1 MHIGHYISGIAHTGL
16 IGWVLFGGV
25 LNPDPPPMEV
35 TDVSVISSAEF
46 DALVRSQESPDTVTE
61 VALPTPPEELEP
73 TPELTSQADDTPEQ
87 VTPPEA
93 LPTEPDVTPELT
105 EVTPPAPI
113 EPDDAAQ
120 EAPELP
126 TPVSDS
132 AVIIPDAPVRPA
144 APQAERV
151 APEPVAP
158 PEPETAIADTLQEA
172 TQPDESAEVQD
183 EVQEETAPEAAST
196 EIATEPKQEELASAA
211 PSRSL
216 RPRVRPTAQPAPAAE
231 APTAETTD
239 DAIAAALAEAS
250 ASEATETTAAPSGP
264 PLSQGERDGLRVAV
278 QQCWVVDVG
287 SRAADVTVVVG
298 LSLDR
303 NGKVQG
309 DIKLLSAEGGDDAA
323 TRTAFQ
329 AARRAVLRCQKDGYD
344 LPVEKYDHW
353 RDVEITFNPDNMR
366 RR

>member
-46 DALVRSQESPDTVTE
+46 DALVQGQVAPETATE
-61 VALPTPPEELEP
+61 VALPTPPEEVAP
-73 TPELTSQADDTPEQ
+73 TPEVTSQPDEAPEQ

-93 LPTEPDVTPELT
+93 PAAEPDVSPELT
-105 EVTPPAPI
+105 EVAPPAPI
-113 EPDDAAQ
+113 EPEDVVQD
-120 EAPELP
+120 APELP
-126 TPVSDS
+126 TPESDS
-132 AVIIPDAPVRPA
+132 AVVIPDAPVRPVTQ
-144 APQAERV
+144 PAERV

-158 PEPETAIADTLQEA
+158 PEPDTAIADVVQEA
-172 TQPDESAEVQD
+172 TEPDVAAESRE

-196 EIATEPKQEELASAA
+196 EIATEPKQEEQASAA

-216 RPRVRPTAQPAPAAE
+216 RPRVRPAARPEPTPAPDANA
-231 APTAETTD
+231 

-250 ASEATETTAAPSGP
+250 AAETAETAAAPAGP

-303 NGKVQG
+303 DGKVQG
-309 DIKLLSAEGGDDAA
+309 DIRMLSAEGGDAA
-323 TRTAFQ
+323 AAQTAFQ

>member
-1 MHIGHYISGIAHTGL
+1 MNIGHYISGIAHTGL

-46 DALVRSQESPDTVTE
+46 DALVRNQNAPETATE
-61 VALPTPPEELEP
+61 IALPTPPEEVEP
-73 TPELTSQADDTPEQ
+73 TPELSSQADEAPEQ
-87 VTPPEA
+87 VVPSEA
-93 LPTEPDVTPELT
+93 QAAEPDVTPEQT
-105 EVTPPAPI
+105 EVAPPVPI
-113 EPDDAAQ
+113 EPDVPQ
-120 EAPELP
+120 EAPQLP
-126 TPVSDS
+126 TPESDS
-132 AVIIPDAPVRPA
+132 AVIIPEAPVRPVTQ
-144 APQAERV
+144 PAERV

-158 PEPETAIADTLQEA
+158 PEPDTAIADTLQEA
-172 TQPDESAEVQD
+172 TQPDESADVRD
-183 EVQEETAPEAAST
+183 EVKEETAPEAAST
-196 EIATEPKQEELASAA
+196 EIATEPKQEEVASAA

-216 RPRVRPTAQPAPAAE
+216 RPRTRPTRQAAPAAE
-231 APTAETTD
+231 ATE
-239 DAIAAALAEAS
+239 DAIAAALAEAN
-250 ASEATETTAAPSGP
+250 AAEQAETATAPSGP

-298 LSLDR
+298 FSLDR

-309 DIKLLSAEGGDDAA
+309 DIRMLSSEGGDANAA
-323 TRTAFQ
+323 AAAFQ

-353 RDVEITFNPDNMR
+353 RDVEIKFNPDNMR